1 MGDVESKGSAL
12 HVTDSRAMARAESAS
27 VISMGAATSCGAM
40 VAIRE
45 VEVALE
51 FAGPF
56 TVLYRPYKPEPL
68 DVARACSRTMAPR
81 GLLETVFIEERFGE

>member
-1 MGDVESKGSAL
+1 MGVVESKGSAL

-27 VISMGAATSCGAM
+27 VISMGAAICCGVM

-45 VEVALE
+45 GEVALE
-51 FAGPF
+51 FTGPF

-68 DVARACSRTMAPR
+68 EVARACSKRIAPK
-81 GLLETVFIEERFGE
+81 GLPEILVLLEGFW